1 MQKPNIPKDEQFRLQ
16 TLHSLSIL
24 DTPAENRFDCITRM
38 AKRLFNVPIALVSL
52 VDENRQWFKS
62 TIGIG
67 ASETP
72 RDISFCG
79 HAILSKDIFIVP
91 NALEDERFSDNPLVL
106 EDPYIRF
113 YAGCPLKAING
124 QQLGTLCLIDQQPRT
139 LDDGD
144 LAILKDLASTVERE
158 LAAIELATVDE
169 LTRVS
174 NRRGFSLL
182 ASHCLR
188 FCTRQRLPASL
199 IYFDLDNFKPIND
212 QFGHAEGDKAL
223 IAFADQLKGACR
235 DSDIPVR
242 LGGDEFAL
250 LLINT
255 TPDVAEDFISRF
267 RESVDTYNEAVDR
280 GYDILFSHGI
290 VAFDHQ
296 KPSTI
301 QEMLTEGDAKMYRR
315 KQWRKNHSMSESTQP
330 SNKPSAHHIQPFI

>member
-62 TIGIG
+62 SIGLE

-79 HAILSKDIFIVP
+79 HAILSKGIFIVP

-106 EDPYIRF
+106 KDPYIRF
-113 YAGCPLKAING
+113 YAGYPLKALNG
-124 QQLGTLCLIDQQPRT
+124 QQLGTLCLIDRKPRT

-144 LAILKDLASTVERE
+144 LATLKDLASTVERE

-188 FCTRQRLPASL
+188 LCTRQKLPASL
-199 IYFDLDNFKPIND
+199 VYFDLDNFKPIND
-212 QFGHAEGDKAL
+212 RFGHAEGDKAL
-223 IAFADQLKGACR
+223 VAFADQLKGACR

-255 TPDVAEDFISRF
+255 TLDIAEGFISRF
-267 RESVDTYNEAVDR
+267 KESVDTYNESVNR

-301 QEMLTEGDAKMYRR
+301 QEMLTEGDAEMYRR
-315 KQWRKNHSMSESTQP
+315 KQLRKNHSTCESTQP
-330 SNKPSAHHIQPFI
+330 GNKASAHHIQPFI